1 MAIPVALKA
10 VGAGEVKVAITLAA
24 REGTLAVREG
34 TLAAREGT
42 LGADLKMEGVVNKV
56 AIPAVAPAV
65 CVAPDTE
72 CYLLTNE

>member
-1 MAIPVALKA
+1 MAIPVAFKA
-10 VGAGEVKVAITLAA
+10 VGAGEARVAI
-24 REGTLAVREG
+24 

-56 AIPAVAPAV
+56 EATAIPAVAPAV